1 MGQKQQLDTPNYRQK
16 SMEMDIEVPRYKVI
30 MHNDDVTTMD
40 FVVKVLMQVFFK
52 SQQDAEQIMLQVH
65 CVGSAVVGVYVYDI
79 ARTKIARVDLM
90 AMEEGFPLKLTM
102 EPEGK
107 SWAVIFL
114 VLLRWIL

>member
-1 MGQKQQLDTPNYRQK
+1 
-16 SMEMDIEVPRYKVI
+16 MDIEVPRYKVI

-52 SQQDAEQIMLQVH
+52 SQPDAEQIMLQVH
-65 CVGSAVVGVYVYDI
+65 SLGSAVVGVYVYDI

-102 EPEGK
+102 EPEK
-107 SWAVIFL
+107 
-114 VLLRWIL
+114 

>member
-1 MGQKQQLDTPNYRQK
+1 MGQKQQLDTPSYRQK

-52 SQQDAEQIMLQVH
+52 SQQHAEQIMLQVQ
-65 CVGSAVVGVYVYDI
+65 CVCPSVVGFYFYDI

-107 SWAVIFL
+107 S
-114 VLLRWIL
+114 